1 MADRHD
7 ALLQAIVSQGRIK
20 LDEVAPYYQ
29 NNIKD
34 LVAEVVEGALG
45 DRYLGGPD
53 NEFEESTI
61 PLSDRNTLAREITD
75 FLVNP
80 NDNLLD
86 ILISRQGKYY
96 AGKTSIPFGR
106 FIEILNYFDI
116 APPGAKF
123 DDSKFVRG
131 DLSDFAGAWGN
142 GVEGFDLG
150 ADGSIIGHYETPGN
164 FRREGRGT
172 FAYVWSFDDLNG
184 SPRGAALFPVGHDIL
199 GYTNQPSDTT
209 KVRLAIIMG
218 STIPYGMVYY
228 RSADGASP
236 LR

>member
-1 MADRHD
+1 
-7 ALLQAIVSQGRIK
+7 
-20 LDEVAPYYQ
+20 
-29 NNIKD
+29 
-34 LVAEVVEGALG
+34 
-45 DRYLGGPD
+45 
-53 NEFEESTI
+53 
-61 PLSDRNTLAREITD
+61 LAREIAD

-80 NDNLLD
+80 NDNLVD

-96 AGKTSIPFGR
+96 AGKTSIPFGS

-116 APPGAKF
+116 GPPGAKF
-123 DDSKFVRG
+123 DEAKFLRG

-150 ADGSIIGHYETPGN
+150 ADGSIAGYYETPGN
-164 FRREGRGT
+164 FMCQGRKDGSID
-172 FAYVWSFDDLNG
+172 YVFWSFDDLNG

-218 STIPYGMVYY
+218 STIPFGMVYY

-236 LR
+236 LQ